1 MPKQPPLQIAS
12 FAIALLLT
20 ACGDRVDARD
30 PASANPSV
38 SAALT
43 QEQQEMI
50 QQLESLGYLAAAD
63 DSPARSGSTPAIT
76 YDETKLAQGINFVVS
91 SHGREAYLMDS
102 DGEILH
108 RWSHH
113 AIRPKKKR
121 STKKILKMWYI
132 RKAHLLPSGEIL
144 AILGFPHDK
153 DAPKDFRRIGMLKL
167 DRDSNTVWEY
177 SGKAHHGVDVTED
190 GTILVLTHEAHLNP
204 FIHES
209 NPVLE
214 DYVAFLDADGSE
226 FRNVSVLDCLKN
238 ANATELI
245 ARMRALAEDGNG
257 DILHTNSLEIVGEK
271 LASRLP
277 NVNPD
282 HVLISMREIDA
293 IAILDLE
300 RQVAVWT
307 ATGAFRAQHH
317 ATVLEDGN
325 ILIFDNQG
333 PGEDYSA
340 VREYF
345 PETMSEVWSYI
356 GSPDRPFHSATV
368 GATYRLLNGNT
379 LIIEGKKGRA
389 FEVTP
394 EREIV
399 WEYLNP
405 HRLHDDRIARIWDLQ
420 RLDPDFPLAWLE
432 RPVGPVGPVALG
444 PKGAGTP
451 PVPAS
456 TVFSKCLPGNCVF
469 GEPENH

>member
-1 MPKQPPLQIAS
+1 MRRQHLSHIATLLV
-12 FAIALLLT
+12 ALLLP
-20 ACGDRVDARD
+20 ACGDRVDERD
-30 PASANPSV
+30 SASENPAI

-50 QQLESLGYLAAAD
+50 QQLEGLGYLAAAD
-63 DSPARSGSTPAIT
+63 DPPARSGPTPAIT
-76 YDETKLAQGINFVVS
+76 FDEAKLAPGINFVVS

-102 DGEILH
+102 NGEILH
-108 RWSHH
+108 RWGHR
-113 AIRPKKKR
+113 ATRPEKKR
-121 STKKILKMWYI
+121 KTKKIFKTWYI

-144 AILGFPHDK
+144 AILGFPHGK
-153 DAPKDFRRIGMLKL
+153 GTPEDFRRIGMVKL
-167 DRDSNTVWEY
+167 DQNSNTVWEY
-177 SGKAHHGVDVTED
+177 AGKAHHGLDVTED
-190 GTILVLTHEAHLNP
+190 GTILVLTHEAHINP

-226 FRNVSVLDCLKN
+226 LRNVSVLDCLKN

-245 ARMRALAEDGNG
+245 ARMRALADDGNG
-257 DILHTNSLEIVGEK
+257 DILHTNSLEIVGEQ
-271 LASRLP
+271 LAGRLP
-277 NVNPD
+277 GVNPD
-282 HVLISMREIDA
+282 HVLISMREIHA

-317 ATVLEDGN
+317 ATVLDDGN

-356 GSPDRPFHSATV
+356 GNPERPFHSATV
-368 GATYRLLNGNT
+368 GATYRMPNGNT

-394 EREIV
+394 AREIV

-420 RLDPDFPLAWLE
+420 RLGPDFPLAWLE
-432 RPVGPVGPVALG
+432 GPADSIESFTFE
-444 PKGAGTP
+444 AEEGTEST
-451 PVPAS
+451 AS
-456 TVFSKCLPGNCVF
+456 ASAVSL
-469 GEPENH
+469 E

>member
-1 MPKQPPLQIAS
+1 MRRQHLSHIATLLV
-12 FAIALLLT
+12 ALLLA
-20 ACGDRVDARD
+20 ACGDRVDERD
-30 PASANPSV
+30 SASENPAI

-43 QEQQEMI
+43 QEQQDMI
-50 QQLESLGYLAAAD
+50 QQLEGLGYLAAAD
-63 DSPARSGSTPAIT
+63 DPPARSGPTPAVAF
-76 YDETKLAQGINFVVS
+76 DETKLAPGKNFVVS

-102 DGEILH
+102 NGEILH
-108 RWSHH
+108 RWSHR
-113 AIRPKKKR
+113 ATRPKKKR
-121 STKKILKMWYI
+121 KTKKIFKTWYI

-144 AILGFPHDK
+144 AILGFPHGK
-153 DAPKDFRRIGMLKL
+153 GTPEDFRRIGMVKL
-167 DRDSNTVWEY
+167 DQNSNTVWEY
-177 SGKAHHGVDVTED
+177 AGKAHHDLDVTED
-190 GTILVLTHEAHLNP
+190 GTILVLTHEAHINP

-214 DYVAFLDADGSE
+214 DYVAFLDAGGSE
-226 FRNVSVLDCLKN
+226 LRNVSVLDCLKN

-245 ARMRALAEDGNG
+245 ARMRALADDDNG
-257 DILHTNSLEIVGEK
+257 DILHTNSLEIVGEQ
-271 LASRLP
+271 LAGRLP

-282 HVLISMREIDA
+282 HVLISMREIHA

-317 ATVLEDGN
+317 ATVLDDGN

-356 GSPDRPFHSATV
+356 GSPERPFHSATV
-368 GATYRLLNGNT
+368 GATYRMPNGNT

-394 EREIV
+394 AREIV

-420 RLDPDFPLAWLE
+420 RLGPDFPLAWLE
-432 RPVGPVGPVALG
+432 DPADPVESLTFEAEE
-444 PKGAGTP
+444 GTEST
-451 PVPAS
+451 AS
-456 TVFSKCLPGNCVF
+456 ASAVSS
-469 GEPENH
+469 E

>member
-1 MPKQPPLQIAS
+1 MRGQHPVQTATLV
-12 FAIALLLT
+12 IALLLA
-20 ACGDRVDARD
+20 ACGDRVDPRD
-30 PASANPSV
+30 PASANSAV

-43 QEQQEMI
+43 QEQQDMI

-63 DSPARSGSTPAIT
+63 ETAVQSGPTPAMT
-76 YDETKLAQGINFVVS
+76 YDETRRAQGINFVVS

-102 DGEILH
+102 NGEILH
-108 RWSHH
+108 RWSHR
-113 AIRPKKKR
+113 ATRPEKTR
-121 STKKILKMWYI
+121 STKKIFKTWYV

-144 AILGFPHDK
+144 AILGFPHGT
-153 DAPKDFRRIGMLKL
+153 DAPKDFRRIGMVKL

-214 DYVAFLDADGSE
+214 DYVTFLAADGSE
-226 FRNVSVLDCLKN
+226 LRSVSVLDCLKN
-238 ANATELI
+238 ASATELI
-245 ARMRALAEDGNG
+245 ARMRALAEDDNG
-257 DILHTNSLEIVGEK
+257 DILHTNSLEVVGDR

-277 NVNPD
+277 EVEPD
-282 HVLISMREIDA
+282 HVLVSMREIDA

-300 RQVAVWT
+300 REVAVWT
-307 ATGAFRAQHH
+307 STGVFRAQHH
-317 ATVLEDGN
+317 ATVLENGN
-325 ILIFDNQG
+325 ILIFDTKG

-340 VREYF
+340 VREYD
-345 PETMSEVWSYI
+345 PETMSEVWAYV
-356 GSPDRPFHSATV
+356 GSPSRPFHSATV
-368 GATYRLLNGNT
+368 GATYRLPNGNT
-379 LIIEGKKGRA
+379 LIVEGKKGRA

-394 EREIV
+394 QHEIV

-432 RPVGPVGPVALG
+432 RPEDPVEAVTI
-444 PKGAGTP
+444 AGEDRA
-451 PVPAS
+451 AS
-456 TVFSKCLPGNCVF
+456 TVSR
-469 GEPENH
+469 E

>member
-1 MPKQPPLQIAS
+1 
-12 FAIALLLT
+12 
-20 ACGDRVDARD
+20 
-30 PASANPSV
+30 
-38 SAALT
+38 
-43 QEQQEMI
+43 
-50 QQLESLGYLAAAD
+50 
-63 DSPARSGSTPAIT
+63 
-76 YDETKLAQGINFVVS
+76 
-91 SHGREAYLMDS
+91 
-102 DGEILH
+102 
-108 RWSHH
+108 
-113 AIRPKKKR
+113 
-121 STKKILKMWYI
+121 
-132 RKAHLLPSGEIL
+132 
-144 AILGFPHDK
+144 
-153 DAPKDFRRIGMLKL
+153 
-167 DRDSNTVWEY
+167 
-177 SGKAHHGVDVTED
+177 VTED
-190 GTILVLTHEAHLNP
+190 GTILVLTHEAHINP

-226 FRNVSVLDCLKN
+226 LRNVSVLDCLKN

-245 ARMRALAEDGNG
+245 ARMRALADDGNG
-257 DILHTNSLEIVGEK
+257 DILHTNSLEIVGEQ

-277 NVNPD
+277 DVNPD
-282 HVLISMREIDA
+282 HVLISMREIHA

-307 ATGAFRAQHH
+307 ATGVFRAQHH

-356 GSPDRPFHSATV
+356 GSPERPFHSATV
-368 GATYRLLNGNT
+368 GATYRTPNGNT
-379 LIIEGKKGRA
+379 LIIEGKKGRT

-394 EREIV
+394 AREIV

-432 RPVGPVGPVALG
+432 GPADPAESLTFEAE
-444 PKGAGTP
+444 KGEEST
-451 PVPAS
+451 AS
-456 TVFSKCLPGNCVF
+456 VSAASL
-469 GEPENH
+469 E

>member
-1 MPKQPPLQIAS
+1 MRRLHALYIAT
-12 FAIALLLT
+12 ALIALLLA
-20 ACGDRVDARD
+20 ACRDRVDERD
-30 PASANPSV
+30 SASANPAI
-38 SAALT
+38 SAGLT
-43 QEQQEMI
+43 QEQQDMI
-50 QQLESLGYLAAAD
+50 QQLENLGYLAAAD
-63 DSPARSGSTPAIT
+63 DPPVRSGPTPAVT
-76 YDETKLAQGINFVVS
+76 FDEAKLAPGINFVVS

-102 DGEILH
+102 SGEILH
-108 RWSHH
+108 RWSHR
-113 AIRPKKKR
+113 ATRPKKKR
-121 STKKILKMWYI
+121 KTKKIFKTWYI

-144 AILGFPHDK
+144 AILGFPHGK
-153 DAPKDFRRIGMLKL
+153 GTPEDFRRIGMVKL
-167 DRDSNTVWEY
+167 DRNSNTVWEY
-177 SGKAHHGVDVTED
+177 KGKAHHGLDVTED
-190 GTILVLTHEAHLNP
+190 GTILVLTHEAHINP

-226 FRNVSVLDCLKN
+226 LRNVSVLDCLKN

-245 ARMRALAEDGNG
+245 ARMRALADDGNG

-277 NVNPD
+277 DVNPD
-282 HVLISMREIDA
+282 HVLISMREIHA

-300 RQVAVWT
+300 REVAVWT

-325 ILIFDNQG
+325 ILLFDNQG

-345 PETMSEVWSYI
+345 PETMAEVWSYI
-356 GSPDRPFHSATV
+356 GSPERPFHSATV
-368 GATYRLLNGNT
+368 GSTYRTPNGNT
-379 LIIEGKKGRA
+379 LIIEGKKGRT

-420 RLDPDFPLAWLE
+420 RLGPDFPLAWLE
-432 RPVGPVGPVALG
+432 GSANPAESLALEAK
-444 PKGAGTP
+444 KGDESTTS
-451 PVPAS
+451 AS
-456 TVFSKCLPGNCVF
+456 AASL
-469 GEPENH
+469 E